1 MIMTDPVVVD
11 WLAPSKTVQY
21 TVEAVLAVGVIIVGK
36 LWMKW
41 MTKSEKASPQACE
54 AELPADP
61 EPEKS
66 E

>member
-1 MIMTDPVVVD
+1 VTVD
-11 WLAPSKTVQY
+11 WLAPSKMAQY
-21 TVEAVLAVGVIIVGK
+21 MVEAVLAVGVIVVGK

-41 MTKSEKASPQACE
+41 MTKSEKASRQACE
-54 AELPADP
+54 AQLPPDP